1 MPYKNR
7 IKLGFAGTPMVAFNH
22 FSHIKR
28 NNDFSIDFVLTQAEK
43 KIGRGQNKS
52 SESHFQSVKNLNL
65 FKPEDLNNINFKKSI
80 ESFDIDLLIV
90 VAYGKIIPDWLLAH
104 PKYGCMNVH
113 FSNLPKWRGAAPIQR
128 SIISGE
134 NETGVSFMKLVS
146 EMDAGPVYRNIS
158 HKYKN
163 LTKAKLENELT
174 DLSLKHIDGVIKD
187 IVFRNPKPLAQ
198 NEAEATFAPKISKN
212 EGLIDWHL
220 SGEKIYSMFL
230 AFSDWPQLYFEFRG
244 QVVKVMDLELTSTK
258 NGPAGTV
265 SEFNNKE
272 FSVNCKDCSLKI
284 IKLQLPGKNEIDAKD
299 FFNAKRDII
308 SVGDILV

>member
-1 MPYKNR
+1 MPYKNP

-43 KIGRGQNKS
+43 KIGRGQKKS
-52 SESHFQSVKNLNL
+52 FESHFQSVKNLNL

-187 IVFRNPKPLAQ
+187 L
-198 NEAEATFAPKISKN
+198 S
-212 EGLIDWHL
+212 LIH
-220 SGEKIYSMFL
+220 I
-230 AFSDWPQLYFEFRG
+230 
-244 QVVKVMDLELTSTK
+244 
-258 NGPAGTV
+258 
-265 SEFNNKE
+265 
-272 FSVNCKDCSLKI
+272 
-284 IKLQLPGKNEIDAKD
+284 
-299 FFNAKRDII
+299 
-308 SVGDILV
+308 

>member
-1 MPYKNR
+1 MPIKNV

-22 FSHIKR
+22 FSHIIQS
-28 NNDFSIDFVLTQAEK
+28 NNFSIDFVLTQAEK
-43 KIGRGQNKS
+43 KAGRGQKKS
-52 SESHFQSVKNLNL
+52 FESHFQSVKNLNL
-65 FKPEDLNNINFKKSI
+65 FKPQDLNDINFRKNI
-80 ESFDIDLLIV
+80 EGFGIDLLVV

-134 NETGVSFMKLVS
+134 NETGVSFIKLVS
-146 EMDAGPVYRNIS
+146 EMDAGPVYRKIS

-174 DLSLKHIDGVIKD
+174 DLSLKNIDEVIKD
-187 IVFRNPKPLAQ
+187 IVFNDLKPVAQ
-198 NEAEATFAPKISKN
+198 NKSEVTFAPKIRKN

-220 SGEKIYSMFL
+220 SGEKIYRMFL
-230 AFSDWPQLYFEFRG
+230 AFSDWPQLYFEFKG
-244 QVVKVMDLELTSTK
+244 QVVKVTDVELTSTK

-284 IKLQLPGKNEIDAKD
+284 IKLQLPGKNEIDARD